1 MSSKFKW
8 PKHDKLKSTDTFCI
22 LPWLHLN
29 VQPNG
34 DIYPCCMAPYGDNI
48 GNTSTHT
55 LEEIWNGPEMNMIR
69 KQMMRGDRP
78 HLCQRCFLIEDN
90 GLNSPRFTHNDY
102 FKNRITEVLDDT
114 NPDTGEVKD
123 FKLRYWD
130 FRWSN
135 ICNFKCRMC
144 GVYSSSKWHQEA
156 VELHG
161 DNTAIPSKGILEF
174 NSNGKEN
181 VFAQVDKFINDV
193 EEIYFAG
200 GEPLVM
206 EEHYLILE
214 KLIAA
219 GRTDVR
225 LRYNTNFSHLK
236 FKKWDLFAMWQ
247 KFLDDPKGQIQLF
260 ASLDAVGE
268 LAEVIRDGTKWSKVY
283 QNIKRC
289 QETDIKIYFSPTIS
303 ILNMFFIE
311 ELIDV
316 AAELKIDR
324 DKVNVNNLLTTPDCY
339 DIRLL
344 PDYLKEE
351 LLDKLRDYRDNRC
364 PDSYKV
370 VMNYAYNSW
379 ETFIK
384 EEFKGDRY
392 TAEKELLRQTVYL
405 DISRE
410 QDFLKVNPQYTKW
423 FQDIRQRLNTDMHRW
438 ITLPKL
444 SKAELKVHQT
454 NYENKLNIKPNDL
467 GVDRKFFPSKK
478 TLI

>member
-1 MSSKFKW
+1 MSTKFKF
-8 PKHDKLKSTDTFCI
+8 PKHDKLKSKDTFCI
-22 LPWLHLN
+22 LPWVHLN

-48 GNTSTHT
+48 GNTKDDT
-55 LEEIWNGPEMNMIR
+55 LEEIWNGDTMKDIR
-69 KQMMRGDRP
+69 KKMMNGKRP
-78 HLCQRCFLIEDN
+78 DLCQRCFLIEDN

-102 FKNRITEVLDDT
+102 FKNRITEVLDMTDEE
-114 NPDTGEVKD
+114 TGEAKE

-144 GVYSSSKWHQEA
+144 GVYSSSKWHKEA

-161 DNTAIPSKGILEF
+161 DNTAVDTKGVLEF

-181 VFAQVDKFINDV
+181 TFELVDRFINDV

-236 FKKWDLFAMWQ
+236 FKKWDLFGMWQ
-247 KFLDDPKGQIQLF
+247 KFLDNPKGHIQLF
-260 ASLDAVGE
+260 ASLDAVGT
-268 LAEVIRDGTKWSKVY
+268 LAEVIRDGTKWNNVY
-283 QNIKRC
+283 QNIKKC
-289 QETDIKIYFSPTIS
+289 QGTGIEIYFSPTIS
-303 ILNMFFIE
+303 LLNMFFID

-316 AAELKIDR
+316 AAELGIDTDKI
-324 DKVNVNNLLTTPDCY
+324 NVNNILTTPGFY

-344 PDYLKEE
+344 PQYLKDQLIE
-351 LLDKLRDYRDNRC
+351 KLTDYRDNRVD
-364 PDSYKV
+364 PKYRVVVNYGLKSWKSYI
-370 VMNYAYNSW
+370 N
-379 ETFIK
+379 TPFD
-384 EEFKGDRY
+384 GDRDRN
-392 TAEKELLRQTVYL
+392 EQHLLANTVYL
-405 DISRE
+405 DLSRK
-410 QDFLKVNPQYTKW
+410 QSFLEVNPQYAKW
-423 FQDIRQRLNTDMHRW
+423 FKEIRHRLDTSGIKW
-438 ITLPKL
+438 KKLPKG
-444 SKAELKVHQT
+444 
-454 NYENKLNIKPNDL
+454 IKKEPYRYATD
-467 GVDRKFFPSKK
+467 DTR
-478 TLI
+478 TMI